1 MSTPQANREMV
12 FCHECENEWYRD
24 EHGLTCPDCHS
35 EFTEIIEPD
44 HDPRDDHLNLED
56 DSEDEPNPFAHNPWN
71 APDPEEG
78 VPDPIHGFPPGIR
91 LQRNG
96 PNSYSITGTWST
108 TFGGPRGQTHNHGE
122 FGEPNAFVNP
132 LFRNFATM
140 MQGITGAS
148 QRPNEHGEEG
158 QPGSS
163 TREETRSGS
172 GPHYTYTST
181 ARLFPRDAN
190 NPGPHVEPTDSLHE
204 VIAGIL
210 GGGAFGPPPSARDR
224 GHGPG
229 SPGGEGGIPPNPLAA
244 LFASLLNPQ
253 LAAHGDAVYSQEAL
267 DRVISQLMEQNAT
280 GNAPGPASQEAIAAL
295 PKKRVDRKMVG
306 AADSPP
312 DFPDSELHGE
322 CSICMDEV
330 PIGEEVTE
338 LPCGHWFHGQC
349 IEAWLREHDTCPHCR
364 KGIEKKDNQGSQ
376 QGGQGPSGG
385 AAGSSGSGSGPGS
398 GNSGNPPGSNNNNN
412 NSGSGGSS
420 NLPDDQFVPNMPGG
434 LYTTS
439 FYSIGATPRSRTR
452 SPFDFPLFGI
462 PHSATFPPP
471 LFQDA
476 SDQPTMRHHRY
487 SHQTNEPFMRIWE
500 GSFDDHDR
508 VLRGSGHTSHTHVT
522 VVRPRRRHSFSRALS
537 NMGHSMALAAGGGGS
552 GGGATSHGSTERPGI
567 GERLRSLFRS

>member
-1 MSTPQANREMV
+1 MSTPQTNREMV
-12 FCHECENEWYRD
+12 FCHQCENEWYRD

-44 HDPRDDHLNLED
+44 HDPRDDHLD
-56 DSEDEPNPFAHNPWN
+56 PEDEFEEEANPFALHNPWN

-78 VPDPIHGFPPGIR
+78 VPEPIQGAFPPGIR

-108 TFGGPRGQTHNHGE
+108 SFGGARSPLENQGE

-132 LFRNFATM
+132 LFRNFASM
-140 MQGITGAS
+140 MQGIAGGQPRANHGE
-148 QRPNEHGEEG
+148 QEHGESEG

-163 TREETRSGS
+163 AREETRSGS

-210 GGGAFGPPPSARDR
+210 GGGAFGPPPFAQNRQ
-224 GHGPG
+224 HGPG
-229 SPGGEGGIPPNPLAA
+229 SPGGEGGVPPNPLAT

-280 GNAPGPASQEAIAAL
+280 GNAPGPASAAAIAAL
-295 PKKRVDRKMVG
+295 PKKRVTREMVG
-306 AADSPP
+306 AGDSPP
-312 DFPDSELHGE
+312 DFPESELHGE

-330 PIGEEVTE
+330 PIGAEVTE

-349 IEAWLREHDTCPHCR
+349 IEAWLGEHDTCPHCR
-364 KGIEKKDNQGSQ
+364 KGIEKKENQDGQ
-376 QGGQGPSGG
+376 QGGNGPSGG
-385 AAGSSGSGSGPGS
+385 AAGSSGSGSAFGPGS
-398 GNSGNPPGSNNNNN
+398 GSLGNNSGNDNNN
-412 NSGSGGSS
+412 GGGST
-420 NLPDDQFVPNMPGG
+420 NNPDDHFVPNMPGG
-434 LYTTS
+434 LYSTS
-439 FYSIGATPRSRTR
+439 FYSMGAPRSQTR
-452 SPFDFPLFGI
+452 SPFEFPLFGI
-462 PHSATFPPP
+462 PHAVTFPQPP
-471 LFQDA
+471 FAASQD
-476 SDQPTMRHHRY
+476 SSGQPPMRDHRY
-487 SHQTNEPFMRIWE
+487 SHRNSEPFMRIWQ
-500 GSFDDHDR
+500 GALNDHDR
-508 VLRGSGHTSHTHVT
+508 MMHNGGESTHVII
-522 VVRPRRRHSFSRALS
+522 VRPQRRRHSFSRVFS
-537 NMGHSMALAAGGGGS
+537 NVGHSMTMAAGS
-552 GGGATSHGSTERPGI
+552 GGGERPGI